1 MGDVGRGTAMRD
13 NSLIHVYGGGA
24 STARSY
30 CPAMPLL
37 YAGRLQTEDS
47 LVLRELRTMHDVSSG
62 LGRTARDATTLDMQ
76 ASVRRSV
83 NSPCVDHT
91 QLRGREKQNKA
102 EQSGRRARR
111 AISTR
116 MLGRTPGE
124 EQVSQSPRRRAGAHA
139 HSHRESPHVARK
151 ATYSIAAAT
160 KIEQSGTERNRAEQS
175 GTGQNRT

>member
-1 MGDVGRGTAMRD
+1 MSARSRRVVAY
-13 NSLIHVYGGGA
+13 LFA
-24 STARSY
+24 STAGERVQLVAAALP
-30 CPAMPLL
+30 CLM

-62 LGRTARDATTLDMQ
+62 LGRAARDATTLDMQ

-139 HSHRESPHVARK
+139 HSHRESPHVARN

-160 KIEQSGTERNRAEQS
+160 KIEQSGTERNRVEQD
-175 GTGQNRT
+175 RIE